1 MAEQLFYLLV
11 YLFEA
16 FIAYIYFSGSFEI
29 KYKTHITVAVTV
41 TLYLIGYII
50 NVKTDNNIFLNAF
63 IFFAVNFI
71 CGILLYDTKIY
82 GALLHSSVLLGIMIS
97 TELITESGATLL
109 FDIPIDAYRDSVY
122 ALMIL
127 GAISKISYLI
137 VCKLISSVIKHKS
150 VSVANNLKKNLPL
163 FLYPIMSV
171 IMLASFL
178 YISYLYDFSEKLNLI
193 FVIISVISLALSCF
207 VFIFNQNVQ
216 QQESEL
222 RVLQAEKQK
231 ETLNQTFYEILE
243 KKNEEQRI
251 VAHDI
256 KHHFAAINSMDSVGE
271 IKAYLS
277 TVQPQYNK
285 YKFIGKTQNK
295 MFDLVL
301 SKYAHICENENIE
314 FNVDV
319 RVSNLSFIADND
331 LVSLISN
338 ALDNAVEAVKACSKP
353 YINLRTK
360 NDDDF
365 IFLNVVNSCSSKPK
379 EDGDRLLTTKP
390 NAELHGYGMKSIQR
404 TAKKYNGHCQ
414 WYYEGKIKEFHLSVI
429 FNKNTN

>member
-11 YLFEA
+11 YIFEA
-16 FIAYIYFSGSFEI
+16 FIAYIYFLDNFET
-29 KYKTHITVAVTV
+29 KFKHY
-41 TLYLIGYII
+41 TLMLFSVLIYFVGFAFNYFLNNNFVVNVVLFLII
-50 NVKTDNNIFLNAF
+50 NFVYCIFLFDAKIHNALF
-63 IFFAVNFI
+63 
-71 CGILLYDTKIY
+71 
-82 GALLHSSVLLGIMIS
+82 HSSILLGIMIS
-97 TELITESGATLL
+97 TELLTESMATAM
-109 FDIPIDAYRDSVY
+109 FNIPIDAYKNSVY
-122 ALMIL
+122 ALMVL
-127 GAISKISYLI
+127 GLISKTMYLI
-137 VCKLISSVIKHKS
+137 ICKVISSLFAYKKQNSISSFKKS
-150 VSVANNLKKNLPL
+150 FPL

-171 IMLASFL
+171 AMLAILL
-178 YISYLYDFSEKLNLI
+178 YTSYYYTFSEELNFA
-193 FVIISVISLALSCF
+193 FVLVSIISLAFSCF
-207 VFIFNQNVQ
+207 IFMYNQNVQ

-365 IFLNVVNSCSSKPK
+365 IFKRRK
-379 EDGDRLLTTKP
+379 
-390 NAELHGYGMKSIQR
+390 
-404 TAKKYNGHCQ
+404 
-414 WYYEGKIKEFHLSVI
+414 
-429 FNKNTN
+429 